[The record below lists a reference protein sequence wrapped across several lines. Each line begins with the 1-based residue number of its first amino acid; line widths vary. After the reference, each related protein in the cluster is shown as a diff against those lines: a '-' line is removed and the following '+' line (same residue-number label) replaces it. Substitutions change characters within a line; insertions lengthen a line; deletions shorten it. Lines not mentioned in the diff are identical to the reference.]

1 MKYARGFTI
10 LLALILALSTA
21 AFASDTTF
29 TDVPEDAYYA
39 DAVVWAMEKA
49 VTNGTGNGAFSPNST
64 VTRAQAATFLWRM
77 AGEPEPAKAETFADV
92 EADANNRWYRTAVQ
106 WAVET
111 GVTNGYP
118 DGLFHPTD
126 LCSRGMILTML
137 YRMQDRPWDAAMTA
151 VPENAEDYTLED
163 LGNAMVQAIVNGV
176 RTENTL
182 PDVAEG
188 QYYEIPVIWAMF
200 GGILGENQVDMESRN
215 VQPAAP
221 CPRGE
226 MVYFLYRASGDAP
239 APAAEPNV
247 AVGTIDE
254 TVALEK
260 DGAKIT
266 VTGIETDDF
275 GDPRLTIRMENASGK
290 TLRAD
295 VGDFYVNTY
304 VFSPQVYIPVVDED
318 GWTFYADAVV
328 EPGETKDAYV
338 SLSAAEDMGIAAI
351 CELEFKAVLVVV
363 EKDEDDYYAYADDF
377 AEGETL
383 SIKTSLYDAEASY
396 DMEGTP
402 AFEKD
407 GLKVL
412 VVKAEND
419 EYSGPRISIYAFN
432 GGSETV
438 YFSLAALKLDG
449 EAYEPSYSVELP
461 AGKRGVGEVFF
472 MIDYENIPVVKEAE
486 LTFQLMDTETWEP
499 IETLAPVTIPFDS

>member
-1 MKYARGFTI
+1 
-10 LLALILALSTA
+10 
-21 AFASDTTF
+21 
-29 TDVPEDAYYA
+29 
-39 DAVVWAMEKA
+39 
-49 VTNGTGNGAFSPNST
+49 
-64 VTRAQAATFLWRM
+64 
-77 AGEPEPAKAETFADV
+77 
-92 EADANNRWYRTAVQ
+92 
-106 WAVET
+106 
-111 GVTNGYP
+111 
-118 DGLFHPTD
+118 
-126 LCSRGMILTML
+126 
-137 YRMQDRPWDAAMTA
+137 
-151 VPENAEDYTLED
+151 
-163 LGNAMVQAIVNGV
+163 
-176 RTENTL
+176 
-182 PDVAEG
+182 
-188 QYYEIPVIWAMF
+188 
-200 GGILGENQVDMESRN
+200 
-215 VQPAAP
+215 
-221 CPRGE
+221 
-226 MVYFLYRASGDAP
+226 
-239 APAAEPNV
+239 
-247 AVGTIDE
+247 
-254 TVALEK
+254 
-260 DGAKIT
+260 
-266 VTGIETDDF
+266 
-275 GDPRLTIRMENASGK
+275 MENASGK

-295 VGDFYVNTY
+295 VSDFYVNTY

-419 EYSGPRISIYAFN
+419 EYSAPRISVYAFN

-499 IETLAPVTIPFDS
+499 IEILAPVTIPFDS